1 MSFETAAATDVGRVR
16 DVNEDAAAARETGEW
31 CLVAVA
37 DGMGGHAAGDVA
49 SEAALAAFLDRVEA
63 GLADGGDPEDAL
75 SSGATAANDHLH
87 DLISDDPSLDGMG
100 TTLVAALVRDG
111 TATFVN
117 VGDSRGY
124 LVGGAFEQVTVD
136 HSLVQELVDSGDLA
150 PEEAAEHPQR
160 NVVSQSL
167 GTDASVDPDTF
178 TVPLDGWALVCS
190 DGLTEE
196 VGDDAI
202 DAVCRDADDPQT
214 AAAELVERANENG
227 GSDNVSVA
235 VAAESV
241 D

>member
-16 DVNEDAAAARETGEW
+16 DVNEDAAAARETDEW
-31 CLVAVA
+31 CLVVVA

-49 SEAALAAFLDRVEA
+49 SEAALSAFCDHVEA
-63 GLADGGDPEDAL
+63 RLADGDPGSVL
-75 SSGATAANDHLH
+75 SAGARAANDRLRA
-87 DLISDDPSLDGMG
+87 LIEDDPSLEGMG

-124 LVGGAFEQVTVD
+124 LVGDAFEQVTVD
-136 HSLVQELVDSGDLA
+136 QSLVQELVDSGDLT
-150 PEEAAEHPQR
+150 PEEAADHPQR

-167 GTDASVDPDTF
+167 GTEASVDPDTF
-178 TVPLDGWALVCS
+178 TVPLGDWVLVCS

-196 VGDDAI
+196 VDDDAI
-202 DAVCRDADDPQT
+202 DAVCRDAEDP
-214 AAAELVERANENG
+214 AAAAAALVERANENG

-235 VAAESV
+235 LAGERE